1 MEKIAFLL
9 LLVLCDMVSGVFI
22 NCFINKE
29 PFESAKLKKGLIEK
43 GIELLIIF
51 TIQIGGK
58 TGYAGSITATGAE
71 ALTVGAFVLQ
81 EVTSVYENFKKLH

>member
-9 LLVLCDMVSGVFI
+9 LLVVCDMVSGIFI
-22 NCFINKE
+22 NCVINKE

-51 TIQIGGK
+51 TIQVGEK
-58 TGYAGSITATGAE
+58 TGYAGSIAATGAE
-71 ALTVGAFVLQ
+71 ALTIGAFVLQ